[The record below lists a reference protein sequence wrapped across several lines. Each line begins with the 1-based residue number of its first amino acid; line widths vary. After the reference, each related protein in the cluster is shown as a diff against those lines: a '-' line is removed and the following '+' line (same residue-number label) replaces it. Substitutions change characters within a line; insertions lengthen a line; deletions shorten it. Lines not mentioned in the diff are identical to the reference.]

1 MPKRVLVVDDY
12 PGVSLALKAAFRM
25 DGRFE
30 LTDSAATAAE
40 GLELLESQ
48 DAVLLDFNLPDMEGI
63 DVVRA
68 FRFRR
73 PATPLILHSASD
85 NTPEIALD
93 PPARRRRRAQ
103 DPDRRPPRG
112 ARASHRRMSEVA
124 AVR

>member
-85 NTPEIALD
+85 NTPEIASILPLVD
-93 PPARRRRRAQ
+93 AVVLKTRTGDLLAALARLT
-103 DPDRRPPRG
+103 G
-112 ARASHRRMSEVA
+112 A
-124 AVR
+124 